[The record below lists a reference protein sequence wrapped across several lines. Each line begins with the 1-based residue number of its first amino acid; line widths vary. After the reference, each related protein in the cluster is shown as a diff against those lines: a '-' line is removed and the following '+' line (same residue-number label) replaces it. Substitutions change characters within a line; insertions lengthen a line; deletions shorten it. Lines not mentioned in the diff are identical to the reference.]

1 MLDTCT
7 ELTAELCK
15 LPGGRGGKFKLPTL
29 TELHEFLFSSPFH
42 DAHNASAD
50 VEATARCFLELIR
63 IKNFKKDQLQVQD
76 DYFEKFIQNNPEK
89 IEKAGIKHVNLK
101 KKSEDLK
108 DKLEKSK
115 NELDIRYSE
124 ELKSTN
130 LSDVDFTHLH
140 NHSQFSMLQSTIKI
154 KELVEKAH
162 E

>member
-1 MLDTCT
+1 M
-7 ELTAELCK
+7 
-15 LPGGRGGKFKLPTL
+15 
-29 TELHEFLFSSPFH
+29 
-42 DAHNASAD
+42 
-50 VEATARCFLELIR
+50 IR

-115 NELDIRYSE
+115 NELDIRHSE

-162 E
+162 ECNMKAVALTDHGNMMGPLGLLTPLKRKTDKSSKIVIILKKI